1 MVFIYLPAVYN
12 INKATSGLLHNF
24 ICASG
29 GQSKLKQDLNAGMS
43 EIGEANKD
51 VWDHTTSTY
60 PMIPNYIL
68 YFAYKIRQGQR
79 RAKGNDNDVKN
90 TTTISTTHHSTSI
103 TKLFTMPMNPA
114 TKARLMREMSLLS
127 KDPPPGIAAY
137 TPNPADMT
145 QIRAQI
151 TGPEGSPF
159 ETGVFLLTVHITARY
174 PFEPPRCRFLT
185 PLYHPNVDSHGRIC
199 LDTLKSP
206 PAGSWSP
213 AVSLPS
219 LLLSI
224 RSLMA
229 EPNPDD
235 GLVPEISELYKRNPA
250 QWTKEA
256 ERRTKLD
263 ATVEKLE
270 QLESDEKETKHDNGN
285 EKEANTNIVAAAGSN
300 NNNSQKDAAAATKK
314 NDSSISNSN
323 ETNNHL
329 EDSSENKRK
338 FKKLKSSK

>member
-1 MVFIYLPAVYN
+1 M
-12 INKATSGLLHNF
+12 
-24 ICASG
+24 
-29 GQSKLKQDLNAGMS
+29 
-43 EIGEANKD
+43 
-51 VWDHTTSTY
+51 
-60 PMIPNYIL
+60 
-68 YFAYKIRQGQR
+68 
-79 RAKGNDNDVKN
+79 
-90 TTTISTTHHSTSI
+90 TI
-103 TKLFTMPMNPA
+103 NPA

-127 KDPPPGIAAY
+127 VDPPPGIAAY
-137 TPNPADMT
+137 IPNPADMT

-159 ETGVFLLTVHITARY
+159 EKGVFLLTVHIAGRY

-185 PLYHPNVDSHGRIC
+185 PLYHPNIDSHGRIC

-206 PAGSWSP
+206 PSGSWRP

-256 ERRTKLD
+256 ERRTRLE

-270 QLESDEKETKHDNGN
+270 ELESTKEDETKKD
-285 EKEANTNIVAAAGSN
+285 ETKEEANN
-300 NNNSQKDAAAATKK
+300 DAARSIPNNAAEKK
-314 NDSSISNSN
+314 GQDSKREASSTSDAKP
-323 ETNNHL
+323 L
-329 EDSSENKRK
+329 EESSENKRK
-338 FKKLKSSK
+338 KFKKLKSR

>member
-1 MVFIYLPAVYN
+1 
-12 INKATSGLLHNF
+12 
-24 ICASG
+24 
-29 GQSKLKQDLNAGMS
+29 
-43 EIGEANKD
+43 
-51 VWDHTTSTY
+51 
-60 PMIPNYIL
+60 
-68 YFAYKIRQGQR
+68 
-79 RAKGNDNDVKN
+79 
-90 TTTISTTHHSTSI
+90 
-103 TKLFTMPMNPA
+103 MNPA

-137 TPNPADMT
+137 TVGADMT

-159 ETGVFLLTVHITARY
+159 EKGVFLLTVHIAGRY

-185 PLYHPNVDSHGRIC
+185 PLYHPNVDSGGRIC

-206 PAGSWSP
+206 PSGSWSP

-235 GLVPEISELYKRNPA
+235 GLVPEISELYKRNPSE
-250 QWTKEA
+250 WTREA
-256 ERRTKLD
+256 ERRTRLE

-270 QLESDEKETKHDNGN
+270 ELESTKEEEEKKEDDNA
-285 EKEANTNIVAAAGSN
+285 EEEANNNVASSVNNPTAKGEEGS
-300 NNNSQKDAAAATKK
+300 KK
-314 NDSSISNSN
+314 ESSSTDSKP
-323 ETNNHL
+323 L
-329 EDSSENKRK
+329 EESSENKKRK
-338 FKKLKSSK
+338 FKKLKSSR

>member
-1 MVFIYLPAVYN
+1 
-12 INKATSGLLHNF
+12 
-24 ICASG
+24 
-29 GQSKLKQDLNAGMS
+29 
-43 EIGEANKD
+43 
-51 VWDHTTSTY
+51 
-60 PMIPNYIL
+60 
-68 YFAYKIRQGQR
+68 
-79 RAKGNDNDVKN
+79 
-90 TTTISTTHHSTSI
+90 
-103 TKLFTMPMNPA
+103 LFTMPMNPA

-213 AVSLPS
+213 AVSIPS

-270 QLESDEKETKHDNGN
+270 HLESDEKETKHDDDNNINN
-285 EKEANTNIVAAAGSN
+285 EKEADANIVAATGSTNNN
-300 NNNSQKDAAAATKK
+300 NNNSDKNAQKKAS
-314 NDSSISNSN
+314 SSI
-323 ETNNHL
+323 TNNNDANPL

>member
-1 MVFIYLPAVYN
+1 
-12 INKATSGLLHNF
+12 
-24 ICASG
+24 
-29 GQSKLKQDLNAGMS
+29 
-43 EIGEANKD
+43 
-51 VWDHTTSTY
+51 
-60 PMIPNYIL
+60 
-68 YFAYKIRQGQR
+68 
-79 RAKGNDNDVKN
+79 
-90 TTTISTTHHSTSI
+90 
-103 TKLFTMPMNPA
+103 MNPA

-159 ETGVFLLTVHITARY
+159 EKGVFLLTVHIAGRY

-206 PAGSWSP
+206 PSGSWSP

-250 QWTKEA
+250 EWTKEA
-256 ERRTKLD
+256 ERRTRLE

-270 QLESDEKETKHDNGN
+270 ELESTKEDEKKEDDAK
-285 EKEANTNIVAAAGSN
+285 EEANYNAA
-300 NNNSQKDAAAATKK
+300 
-314 NDSSISNSN
+314 SSITTSNAAEKKEKALKTESS
-323 ETNNHL
+323 TTDAKPL
-329 EDSSENKRK
+329 EESSGNKRK
-338 FKKLKSSK
+338 FKKLKSR

>member
-1 MVFIYLPAVYN
+1 MQKMKGMWGRAGRS
-12 INKATSGLLHNF
+12 NKAMSNDKSNLLTSL
-24 ICASG
+24 
-29 GQSKLKQDLNAGMS
+29 
-43 EIGEANKD
+43 
-51 VWDHTTSTY
+51 
-60 PMIPNYIL
+60 
-68 YFAYKIRQGQR
+68 RQ
-79 RAKGNDNDVKN
+79 
-90 TTTISTTHHSTSI
+90 
-103 TKLFTMPMNPA
+103 LFTMPMNPA

-213 AVSLPS
+213 AVSMPS

-270 QLESDEKETKHDNGN
+270 QLESDEKETKHDDNVKN
-285 EKEANTNIVAAAGSN
+285 EKEASTNIIAATGSN
-300 NNNSQKDAAAATKK
+300 NNNSNSDKNVQKKAA
-314 NDSSISNSN
+314 SSI
-323 ETNNHL
+323 TNNNDANPL
-329 EDSSENKRK
+329 EDSSESKRK

>member
-1 MVFIYLPAVYN
+1 
-12 INKATSGLLHNF
+12 
-24 ICASG
+24 
-29 GQSKLKQDLNAGMS
+29 
-43 EIGEANKD
+43 
-51 VWDHTTSTY
+51 
-60 PMIPNYIL
+60 
-68 YFAYKIRQGQR
+68 
-79 RAKGNDNDVKN
+79 
-90 TTTISTTHHSTSI
+90 
-103 TKLFTMPMNPA
+103 MPMNPA

-137 TPNPADMT
+137 TPDPADMT

-270 QLESDEKETKHDNGN
+270 QLESDEKETKHDDDDDDNV
-285 EKEANTNIVAAAGSN
+285 KEANTNTVAANGSN
-300 NNNSQKDAAAATKK
+300 NSNQTQKDSAAATKK
-314 NDSSISNSN
+314 SDSSISNSN
-323 ETNNHL
+323 ETNTHR